1 MFKAADDAAMMK
13 KQMGAGPQTPEMYK
27 VFAAERDNL
36 ALASY
41 DSALRVAADE
51 RLLRRI
57 NK

>member
-1 MFKAADDAAMMK
+1 MMK

-41 DSALRVAADE
+41 DSSLRVAADE

-57 NK
+57 RQ